1 LGTTYAPN
9 GQVAV
14 DNGEDG
20 DDLTLYHEKGPRDG
34 ATTVTSTCTT
44 LPTTTATS

>member
-20 DDLTLYHEKGPRDG
+20 DDLTLYHEKVHEMDLRRR
-34 ATTVTSTCTT
+34 
-44 LPTTTATS
+44 